1 MYTGYKQTNN
11 KKELE
16 MEAFRFGLDVPYI
29 QKKAAYISAKALGI
43 SIKRKIGPP
52 IKLPYPKRRRF
63 TTRHTRTPP
72 PPIYKKPS
80 PPPVPV
86 PTSTFK
92 LNLNNMYNILCMD

>member
-1 MYTGYKQTNN
+1 
-11 KKELE
+11 
-16 MEAFRFGLDVPYI
+16 MEAFRFGLDIPYI
-29 QKKAAYISAKALGI
+29 QKKAARISAKVLGI

-63 TTRHTRTPP
+63 TTRHTRTPL

-80 PPPVPV
+80 PQNIII

-92 LNLNNMYNILCMD
+92 LNLNNMYNILCME